1 MENQLCFNSYLW
13 KNNFSFL
20 SEWIK
25 RETAAGKWV
34 LNPSPLDLKVC
45 SLPLC
50 YYHHCSVMILLLL
63 AANRSS
69 ILNLLPIIKKNLSN
83 VDQAA
88 DLDRVGDRAPRA
100 LQGRDHGEG
109 QVPVQATVDGQQRR
123 DLHPRSQRR
132 RLAKVQDD
140 HRPLQIRARTGS
152 PRSSLD

>member
-1 MENQLCFNSYLW
+1 MTSGSQSVFTTTVLLSPLLCPDSLAS
-13 KNNFSFL
+13 SFL
-20 SEWIK
+20 I
-25 RETAAGKWV
+25 A
-34 LNPSPLDLKVC
+34 NN
-45 SLPLC
+45 LPD
-50 YYHHCSVMILLLL
+50 
-63 AANRSS
+63 ANRSS
-69 ILNLLPIIKKNLSN
+69 ILNLPPIIEKNLSN

-152 PRSSLD
+152 PYLSLD